1 MPGMSGTELLANV
14 RAMHPKAIRMVL
26 SGYTG
31 LESLTDAINQ
41 GEIYKFMTKPWRD
54 EELLETV
61 RDAFRRY
68 AESLSTDAPA

>member
-1 MPGMSGTELLANV
+1 
-14 RAMHPKAIRMVL
+14 MVL

-68 AESLSTDAPA
+68 AESPSTDAPA